1 MDKLIVTAA
10 VTGGEYVSKATTPYV
25 PSTTEEIVGEVVRCV
40 EAGASIVHLHA
51 KDPVTGEP
59 HSGDPNPV
67 LKEYVERIREEVDV
81 VINLT
86 TGGGRVGNP
95 PEVWDEL
102 VRARCDLGSEMMS
115 LNMGTMNRWAEHPT
129 GNIFLNTV
137 DMIERW
143 CGYMVEAG
151 VKPEHE
157 VYDTG
162 MINVCRQ
169 LALKNIVPEPLHV
182 QFVMVGRTGFLPT
195 PKALVYSLDQLPEGW
210 TWSVCALG
218 RHEIPMAAVAMA
230 MGGHVRVGFEDNVY
244 LRYGELATSNAQL
257 VEKVVNIAGELDR
270 PIASPDDAREMLGL
284 KSPR

>member
-1 MDKLIVTAA
+1 MAKCIITAA
-10 VTGGEYVSKATTPYV
+10 VTGGEYVSKAITPHV
-25 PSTTEEIVGEVVRCV
+25 PSTVEEIVGEVVRCV

-51 KDPVTGEP
+51 KDRVTGGP
-59 HSGDPNPV
+59 YSGDPNPV

-102 VRARCDLGSEMMS
+102 VRGRCDLGSEMMS

-129 GNIFLNTV
+129 GKIFLNTV

-143 CGYMVEAG
+143 CGYMVEAK

-169 LALKNIVPEPLHV
+169 IASKKIVPEPLHV

-195 PKALVYSLDQLPEGW
+195 PKALIYSLDQLPEGW

-218 RHEIPMAAVAMA
+218 KHEIPMAAIAMA
-230 MGGHVRVGFEDNVY
+230 MGGHIRVGFEDNIY
-244 LRYGELATSNAQL
+244 LRYGELATSNAKL
-257 VEKVVNIAGELDR
+257 VEKVVNVARELDR